1 MYPDCPKSSVDLVPL
16 PRCDDPKLKPF
27 DFRSRQKIEFR
38 SYPGDGLHAHVFEVK
53 ILRQIYAL
61 KLFRS
66 CLNDNWVGPLMSF
79 DENDREAMGA
89 FYNYMDPFNC
99 EYRAFGRLQE
109 ADREELA
116 LKCFGYLLLDE
127 EHGACY
133 DETIQSPRKLLV
145 LGR

>member
-1 MYPDCPKSSVDLVPL
+1 
-16 PRCDDPKLKPF
+16 
-27 DFRSRQKIEFR
+27 
-38 SYPGDGLHAHVFEVK
+38 
-53 ILRQIYAL
+53 
-61 KLFRS
+61 
-66 CLNDNWVGPLMSF
+66 MSF